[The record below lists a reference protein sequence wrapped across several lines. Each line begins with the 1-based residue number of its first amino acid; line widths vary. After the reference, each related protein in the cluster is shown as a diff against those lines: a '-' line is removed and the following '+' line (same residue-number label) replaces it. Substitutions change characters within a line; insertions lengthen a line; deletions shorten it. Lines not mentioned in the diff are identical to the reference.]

1 MLRALLRDTAVVAGR
16 GHRDAQLARL
26 AALR

>member
-1 MLRALLRDTAVVAGR
+1 MLRELQRSTAMVAGR